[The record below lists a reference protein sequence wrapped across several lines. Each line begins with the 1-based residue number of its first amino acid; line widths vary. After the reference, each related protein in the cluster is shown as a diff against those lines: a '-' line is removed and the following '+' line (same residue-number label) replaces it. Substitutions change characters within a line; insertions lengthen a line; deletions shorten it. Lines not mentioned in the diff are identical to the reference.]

1 MKILQIIYCLVC
13 WTFVIVLMLIWLT
26 LALVSAI
33 FWLPLL
39 LPFVV
44 KQLAYRW
51 VRLLRTLER
60 RQFEDENSKLV

>member
-1 MKILQIIYCLVC
+1 MKTLQIFYGLVC
-13 WTFVIVLMLIWLT
+13 CAFVIVLMLIWLT

-44 KQLAYRW
+44 KQLAQHW
-51 VRLLRTLER
+51 WALAKKA
-60 RQFEDENSKLV
+60 SW

>member
-26 LALVSAI
+26 LALVGAI
-33 FWLPLL
+33 FWLPLI

-44 KQLAYRW
+44 KQLAHRW
-51 VRLLRTLER
+51 WALAK
-60 RQFEDENSKLV
+60 NASW